1 MDALITLCGNIPL
14 STVILAIVAIVFL
27 IRVGKKV
34 YKEIADFHD
43 RRQERDA
50 VLSRIQ
56 GELIMIKEN
65 QEKISKDMNELALGQ
80 EEIKEKQKVL
90 EENHQDYILTT
101 SRDRLLQSYR
111 YYTSTEKNPMG
122 AWSEMEKEAFD
133 KLFKTCERMGGDGL
147 LHTEVEPAMAKL
159 DVISL
164 EDVEGI
170 TALMSSRKG

>member
-27 IRVGKKV
+27 IKVGKKV

-65 QEKISKDMNELALGQ
+65 QEKISKEMNELALEQ
-80 EEIKEKQKVL
+80 DEIKEKQQVL

-133 KLFKTCERMGGDGL
+133 KLFKTYERMGGDGL

>member
-1 MDALITLCGNIPL
+1 MDALITLCGDIPL
-14 STVILAIVAIVFL
+14 STVILTIVAIVFL
-27 IRVGKKV
+27 IKIGKKV
-34 YKEIADFHD
+34 YKDIADFHD
-43 RRQERDA
+43 KRQERYA
-50 VLSRIQ
+50 ILSSIQ
-56 GELIMIKEN
+56 EELIMIKKN
-65 QEKISKDMNELALGQ
+65 QEKISKEMNELALGQ

-133 KLFKTCERMGGDGL
+133 KLFKTYERMGGDGL

>member
-1 MDALITLCGNIPL
+1 MQNL
-14 STVILAIVAIVFL
+14 
-27 IRVGKKV
+27 
-34 YKEIADFHD
+34 
-43 RRQERDA
+43 
-50 VLSRIQ
+50 
-56 GELIMIKEN
+56 
-65 QEKISKDMNELALGQ
+65 EKISKEMNELALGQ

-133 KLFKTCERMGGDGL
+133 KLFKTYERMGGDGL

-164 EDVEGI
+164 EDIEGI
-170 TALMSSRKG
+170 TALMASRKG